1 MCRFVALAI
10 AGMLAGSGLA
20 IAEPTSYNATLVVVQ
35 WRYACMSRPWIKTV
49 KEKRPERIKDAYER
63 AVRESDGYRTV

>member
-1 MCRFVALAI
+1 VAVRLHVA
-10 AGMLAGSGLA
+10 A
-20 IAEPTSYNATLVVVQ
+20 V
-35 WRYACMSRPWIKTV
+35 IKTV